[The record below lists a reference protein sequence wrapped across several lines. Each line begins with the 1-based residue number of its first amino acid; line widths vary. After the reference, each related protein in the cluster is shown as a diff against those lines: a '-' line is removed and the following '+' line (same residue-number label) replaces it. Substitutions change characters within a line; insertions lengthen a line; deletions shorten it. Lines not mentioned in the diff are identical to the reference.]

1 MTPDPWSTF
10 LDPPNPS
17 KENPPMHEL
26 GTLDVGYDGQLFLD
40 AAREAIGRQYINRN
54 ILQRRIRVGWV
65 KAARL
70 LDLLEDAGVV
80 GPATGDAS
88 GAREVLTPAGEK
100 ETVLERLRA
109 LVEAKPDA

>member
-10 LDPPNPS
+10 LTPPNPS
-17 KENPPMHEL
+17 KENPPMRDL
-26 GTLDVGYDGQLFLD
+26 GTLDVGYDGQLLLD

-54 ILQRRIRVGWV
+54 ILQRRIRVGFA
-65 KAARL
+65 KALRL

-80 GPATGDAS
+80 GPPTGDTA
-88 GAREVLTPAGEK
+88 GAREVLVPVAEK
-100 ETVLERLRA
+100 NTMLERLRA

>member
-10 LDPPNPS
+10 LTPPNPS
-17 KENPPMHEL
+17 GEDTSMPEL
-26 GTLDVGYDGQLFLD
+26 RTVDVGYDGPLLLD

-80 GPATGDAS
+80 GPATGDAA
-88 GAREVLTPAGEK
+88 GGREVLVAAAEK
-100 ETVLERLRA
+100 ETALERLRV
-109 LVEAKPDA
+109 LVEEGNDA